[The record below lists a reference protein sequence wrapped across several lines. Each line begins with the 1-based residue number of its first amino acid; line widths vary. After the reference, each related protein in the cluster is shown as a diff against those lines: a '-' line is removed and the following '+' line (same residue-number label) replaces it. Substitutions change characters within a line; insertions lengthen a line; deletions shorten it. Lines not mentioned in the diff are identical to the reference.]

1 MVRELDYYIKKNEK
15 NMKRTL
21 VLSALV
27 AALGGLL
34 FGFDTAV
41 ISGTTGWLESV
52 FELSKAQLGF
62 TVASALIGTIIGAL
76 TIGKLADKYGR
87 RYVLFILALLYFIS
101 AIGSALAWDWF
112 SFLSFRLI
120 GGLGVGG
127 ASVVSP
133 MYIAEI
139 SPAKIRG
146 RMVAVAQL
154 NIVLGMLLA
163 YLSNYIINGLDLGQL
178 EWRWMFGV
186 EAIPAAL
193 FFILLFTTPRS
204 PRWLIANNLVAEARM
219 VLEKCGTDSGNADV
233 EVSEIQKS
241 LDLEHHSIKEPFF
254 TKKYRTPI
262 MLAVLLA
269 LFNQLSG
276 INAVLYYA
284 PDIFN
289 MAGFGKSA
297 ALLNSM
303 GVGGVFFIFTV
314 AAMAVIDKM
323 GRKKIM
329 IIGSIGYIV
338 SLSTT
343 AWAFINYG
351 DNFTEAGSMI
361 VLGSVFLFIAS
372 HAFGQ
377 GSIIWVYLSE
387 IFPNRVRGRGQS
399 LGTATHWLAAAIISW
414 SFPLIAEFS
423 GGYVFAVYAAF
434 MVIQLFWVITRMV
447 ETKGV
452 SLEEIQK
459 KLGIE

>member
-1 MVRELDYYIKKNEK
+1 MKK
-15 NMKRTL
+15 TL
-21 VLSALV
+21 LFASVV

-41 ISGTTGWLESV
+41 ISGTTSWLSSE
-52 FELSKAQLGF
+52 FELSKFELGF

-76 TIGKLADKYGR
+76 AIGKLSDKYGR
-87 RYVLFILALLYFIS
+87 RHVLFILALFYFVS
-101 AIGSALAWDWF
+101 AIGSGLAWDWH
-112 SFLSFRLI
+112 SFIFFRLI
-120 GGLGVGG
+120 GGIGVGG

-139 SPAKIRG
+139 SPAKLRG
-146 RMVAVAQL
+146 RLVAVAQL

-163 YLSNYIINGLDLGQL
+163 YFSNYIINGLELGAF

-193 FFILLFTTPRS
+193 FFIFLFYTPRS
-204 PRWLIANNLVAEARM
+204 PRWLIANNLVEEAKI
-219 VLEKCGTDSGNADV
+219 VLDSCGTDSGNV
-233 EVSEIQKS
+233 EKTVEEIQKS
-241 LDLEHHSIKEPFF
+241 LDLQHHSLKEPFF
-254 TKKYRTPI
+254 TKKYRIPI
-262 MLAVLLA
+262 MLAVMLA

-284 PDIFN
+284 PEIFN

-303 GVGGVFFIFTV
+303 GIGGVLFVFTI

-329 IIGSIGYIV
+329 IIGSIGYII
-338 SLSTT
+338 SLSAI
-343 AWAFINYG
+343 AWAFLTYG
-351 DNFTEAGSMI
+351 NNFNETGSMI
-361 VLGSVFLFIAS
+361 VLISVFLFVAS

-377 GSIIWVYLSE
+377 GAVIWVYLSE

-399 LGTATHWLAAAIISW
+399 LGTAVHWIAAAAISW
-414 SFPLIAEFS
+414 TFPLIAEAS
-423 GGYVFAVYAAF
+423 GGYTFAFYAVC
-434 MVIQLFWVITRMV
+434 MVLQLLWVIFKMV
-447 ETKGV
+447 ETKGI

-459 KLGIE
+459 KLNIE

>member
-1 MVRELDYYIKKNEK
+1 
-15 NMKRTL
+15 MKRTL
-21 VLSALV
+21 ISSAIV

-41 ISGTTGWLESV
+41 ISGTTTWLSTT
-52 FELSKAQLGF
+52 FDLSKFELGF

-76 TIGKLADKYGR
+76 VIGKLSDRYGR

-101 AIGSALAWDWF
+101 ALGSGFAWDWY
-112 SFLSFRLI
+112 SFLIFRLI

-146 RMVAVAQL
+146 KMVAVAQL
-154 NIVLGMLLA
+154 NVVLGMLLA
-163 YLSNYIINGLDLGQL
+163 YLSNYTINSLELGAV

-186 EAIPAAL
+186 EAVPAAL
-193 FFILLFTTPRS
+193 FFIFLFTTPRS
-204 PRWLIANNLVAEARM
+204 PRWLVTNNLVDEAKT
-219 VLEKCGTDSGNADV
+219 VLDKCGTDSGNVDD
-233 EVSEIQKS
+233 EIKNIQLS
-241 LDLEHHSIKEPFF
+241 LDLQHHSIKEPFF

-284 PDIFN
+284 PDIFS
-289 MAGFGKSA
+289 MVGFGTGA

-303 GVGGVFFIFTV
+303 GIGGVFFIFTI

-329 IIGSIGYIV
+329 IVGSIGYII
-338 SLSTT
+338 SLSTI
-343 AWAFINYG
+343 AWAFLKYG
-351 DNFTEAGSMI
+351 DNFSEAGSMI
-361 VLGSVFLFIAS
+361 VLISVFLFVAS

-377 GSIIWVYLSE
+377 GSVIWVYLSE

-399 LGTATHWLAAAIISW
+399 LGTTTHWIAAAVISW
-414 SFPLIAEFS
+414 TFPLIAEVS
-423 GGYVFAVYAAF
+423 GGYTFAFYAF
-434 MVIQLFWVITRMV
+434 CMVLQLLWVIFKMI
-447 ETKGV
+447 ETKGI

-459 KLGIE
+459 QLGIE

>member
-1 MVRELDYYIKKNEK
+1 MKK
-15 NMKRTL
+15 TL
-21 VLSALV
+21 VLSSII

-41 ISGTTGWLESV
+41 ISGTTSWLSTT
-52 FELSKAQLGF
+52 FDLSKFELGF

-76 TIGKLADKYGR
+76 VIGNLSDKYGR
-87 RYVLFILALLYFIS
+87 RYVLFVLALLYFVS
-101 AIGSALAWDWF
+101 AIGSALAWDWY
-112 SFLSFRLI
+112 SFLVFRLI
-120 GGLGVGG
+120 GGLAVGG

-133 MYIAEI
+133 MYIAEL

-146 RMVAVAQL
+146 KLVAVAQL

-163 YLSNYIINGLDLGQL
+163 FTSNYIISGLGLGEA

-186 EAIPAAL
+186 EAVPALL
-193 FFILLFTTPRS
+193 FFIFLFSTPRS
-204 PRWLIANNLVAEARM
+204 PRWLVAHNLDDEAKV
-219 VLEKCGTDSGNADV
+219 VLEKCGSDFGSPED
-233 EVSEIQKS
+233 EIIEIRKS
-241 LDLEHHSIKEPFF
+241 LDLEHHSLKEPFF

-297 ALLNSM
+297 ALLNSL
-303 GVGGVFFIFTV
+303 GVGGVLFVFTV
-314 AAMAVIDKM
+314 LAMAVIDKM
-323 GRKKIM
+323 GRRKIM
-329 IIGSIGYIV
+329 IIGSIGYII
-338 SLSTT
+338 SLSTI
-343 AWAFINYG
+343 AWAFLTYG
-351 DNFTEAGSMI
+351 DEFTETGSMI
-361 VLGSVFLFIAS
+361 VLVSIFLFMAS

-377 GSIIWVYLSE
+377 GSVIWVYLSE

-399 LGTATHWLAAAIISW
+399 LGTTTHWIAAALISW
-414 SFPLIAEFS
+414 TFPLIAEAS
-423 GGYVFAVYAAF
+423 GGYTFAFYAAC
-434 MVIQLFWVITRMV
+434 MVLQLFWVLFKMI
-447 ETKGV
+447 ETKGI

-459 KLGIE
+459 KLKIE

>member
-1 MVRELDYYIKKNEK
+1 MKK
-15 NMKRTL
+15 TL
-21 VLSALV
+21 ILSTVV

-41 ISGTTGWLESV
+41 ISGTTQWLKSV
-52 FELSKAQLGF
+52 FELTPFQLGF

-76 TIGKLADKYGR
+76 FIGKPADRYGR
-87 RYVLFILALLYFIS
+87 RYVLFGLAILYFM
-101 AIGSALAWDWF
+101 SALGSGMSWDWY
-112 SFLSFRLI
+112 SFLLFRFI

-139 SPAKIRG
+139 SPARYRG
-146 RMVAVAQL
+146 RLVAVAQL
-154 NIVLGMLLA
+154 NIVFGMVLA
-163 YLSNYIINGLDLGQL
+163 YFSNYMIAGLDLGAV

-186 EAIPAAL
+186 EAVPAGL
-193 FFILLFTTPRS
+193 FFALLFFNPRS
-204 PRWLIANNLVAEARM
+204 PRWLVAKGFVDEAKLV
-219 VLEKCGTDSGNADV
+219 LGKCGTKVSDIGNV
-233 EVSEIQKS
+233 IHEIQHS

-254 TKKYRTPI
+254 TKKYRVPI
-262 MLAVLLA
+262 MLAVTIA

-284 PDIFN
+284 PHIFK
-289 MAGFGKSA
+289 MAGFEKSA

-303 GVGGVFFIFTV
+303 GLGGVIFIFTV

-338 SLSTT
+338 SLGTI
-343 AWAFINYG
+343 AWAFFTYG
-351 DNFTEAGSMI
+351 TEFSQAGGRV
-361 VLGSVFLFIAS
+361 VLMGVFLFVAS

-377 GSIIWVYLSE
+377 GTVIWVYLSE
-387 IFPNRVRGRGQS
+387 IFPNRVRARGQS
-399 LGTATHWLAAAIISW
+399 LGSTTHWIAAAVISW
-414 SFPLIAEFS
+414 TFPLIAEIS
-423 GGYVFAVYAAF
+423 GGYTFAFYAVC
-434 MVIQLFWVITRMV
+434 MVGQLIWVLLVMR
-447 ETKGV
+447 ETKEI

-459 KLGIE
+459 QMGIE

>member
-1 MVRELDYYIKKNEK
+1 MKK
-15 NMKRTL
+15 TL
-21 VLSALV
+21 ILSAVV

-41 ISGTTGWLESV
+41 ISGTTSWLSEE
-52 FELSKAQLGF
+52 FELSKFELGF
-62 TVASALIGTIIGAL
+62 TVACALIGTIIGAL
-76 TIGKLADKYGR
+76 TIGKLSDKYGR

-101 AIGSALAWDWF
+101 AIGSSLAWDWY
-112 SFLSFRLI
+112 SFLFFRLV
-120 GGLGVGG
+120 GGIAVGG

-139 SPAKIRG
+139 SPAKLRG
-146 RMVAVAQL
+146 RLVAVAQL

-163 YLSNYIINGLDLGQL
+163 YFSNYIINGLELGAI

-193 FFILLFTTPRS
+193 FFVFLFSTPRS
-204 PRWLIANNLVAEARM
+204 PRWLIANNHVAEAKI
-219 VLEKCGTDSGNADV
+219 VLDKCGTDSGNV
-233 EVSEIQKS
+233 EKEVGAIQKS
-241 LDLEHHSIKEPFF
+241 LDLQHHSLKEPFF

-262 MLAVLLA
+262 MLAVMLA

-284 PDIFN
+284 PEIFN

-303 GVGGVFFIFTV
+303 GIGGVLFIFTI

-329 IIGSIGYIV
+329 IIGSIGYII
-338 SLSTT
+338 SLSTI
-343 AWAFINYG
+343 AWAFLTYG
-351 DNFTEAGSMI
+351 NNFSETGSMI
-361 VLGSVFLFIAS
+361 VLASVFLFVAS

-377 GSIIWVYLSE
+377 GAVIWVYLSE

-399 LGTATHWLAAAIISW
+399 LGTATHWIAAAAISW
-414 SFPLIAEFS
+414 TFPLIAEAS
-423 GGYVFAVYAAF
+423 GGYTFAFYALCMVLQLLWVVFK
-434 MVIQLFWVITRMV
+434 MI
-447 ETKGV
+447 ETKGI

-459 KLGIE
+459 KLNIE

>member
-1 MVRELDYYIKKNEK
+1 MKK
-15 NMKRTL
+15 TL
-21 VLSALV
+21 ILSTVV

-41 ISGTTGWLESV
+41 ISGTTSWLETV
-52 FELSKAQLGF
+52 FELSKAELGF
-62 TVASALIGTIIGAL
+62 TVASALIGTIVGAL
-76 TIGKLADKYGR
+76 TIGKLADRFGR
-87 RYVLFILALLYFIS
+87 RYVLFILALLYLV
-101 AIGSALAWDWF
+101 SALGSGFAWDWY
-112 SFLSFRLI
+112 SFLFFRFI

-139 SPAKIRG
+139 SPAKFRG
-146 RMVAVAQL
+146 RLVAVAQL
-154 NIVLGMLLA
+154 NIVIGMLFA
-163 YLSNYIINGLDLGQL
+163 YGSNYFISSFDLGQA

-186 EAIPAAL
+186 ESIPAAL
-193 FFILLFTTPRS
+193 FFLFLFTTPRS
-204 PRWLIANNLVAEARM
+204 PRWLVANNHVEEAKT
-219 VLEKCGTDSGNADV
+219 VLTLCGTDSGNIDG
-233 EVSEIQKS
+233 EINEIQKS
-241 LDLEHHSIKEPFF
+241 LDIQHHSLKEPFF
-254 TKKYRTPI
+254 TKKYRKPI
-262 MLAVLLA
+262 MLAVMIA

-284 PDIFN
+284 PDIFK
-289 MAGFGKSA
+289 MAGFGKDT

-303 GVGGVFFIFTV
+303 GVGGVFFIFTI
-314 AAMAVIDKM
+314 AAMAVIDKI

-329 IIGSIGYIV
+329 IVGSIGYIV
-338 SLSTT
+338 SLATL
-343 AWAFINYG
+343 AFTFIKYG
-351 DNFTEAGSMI
+351 DNFTEAGSMV
-361 VLGSVFLFIAS
+361 VLASVFLFIAS

-377 GSIIWVYLSE
+377 GSVIWVYLSE

-399 LGTATHWLAAAIISW
+399 LGTATHWIAAAVISW
-414 SFPLIAEFS
+414 TFPLIAELT

-434 MVIQLFWVITRMV
+434 MVIQLIWVFTRMV

>member
-1 MVRELDYYIKKNEK
+1 MKK
-15 NMKRTL
+15 TL
-21 VLSALV
+21 VLSTVV

-41 ISGTTGWLESV
+41 ISGTTGWLETV
-52 FELSKAQLGF
+52 FELSKAELGF

-87 RYVLFILALLYFIS
+87 RYVLFILALLYLVS
-101 AIGSALAWDWF
+101 ALGSGLAWDWY
-112 SFLSFRLI
+112 SFLIFRLI

-139 SPAKIRG
+139 SPAKFRG
-146 RMVAVAQL
+146 RLVAVAQL
-154 NIVLGMLLA
+154 NIVLGMLFA
-163 YLSNYIINGLDLGQL
+163 YGSNFIISSMDMGQA

-186 EAIPAAL
+186 EAVPAFL
-193 FFILLFTTPRS
+193 FFVFLFTTPRS
-204 PRWLIANNLVAEARM
+204 PRWLVANSLIDEAKT
-219 VLEKCGTDSGNADV
+219 VLNKCGTDSGDING
-233 EVSEIQKS
+233 EIEEIQKS
-241 LDLEHHSIKEPFF
+241 LDFQHHSLKEPFF
-254 TKKYRTPI
+254 TKKYRKPI
-262 MLAVLLA
+262 MLAILIA

-284 PDIFN
+284 PDIFE

-303 GVGGVFFIFTV
+303 GVGGIFFIFTI

-329 IIGSIGYIV
+329 IVGSIGYIV
-338 SLSTT
+338 SLSTI
-343 AWAFINYG
+343 AFTFIKYG
-351 DNFTEAGSMI
+351 DNFSETNSMV
-361 VLGSVFLFIAS
+361 VLLSVFLFIAS

-377 GSIIWVYLSE
+377 GSVIWVYLSE

-399 LGTATHWLAAAIISW
+399 LGTTTHWIAAAVISW
-414 SFPLIAEFS
+414 TFPLIAEFS

-434 MVIQLFWVITRMV
+434 MVIQLFWVLTRMI

-452 SLEEIQK
+452 SLEQIQK
-459 KLGIE
+459 TLGIE

>member
-1 MVRELDYYIKKNEK
+1 MKK
-15 NMKRTL
+15 TL
-21 VLSALV
+21 AFSALV

-41 ISGTTGWLESV
+41 ISGTTGWLETV

-87 RYVLFILALLYFIS
+87 RYVLFVLALLYFIS
-101 AIGSALAWDWF
+101 ALGSGLAWDWY

-146 RMVAVAQL
+146 RLVAVAQL

-163 YLSNYIINGLDLGQL
+163 YLSNFVISGMQLGEA
-178 EWRWMFGV
+178 EWRWMFGI
-186 EAIPAAL
+186 EAVPAAI
-193 FFILLFTTPRS
+193 FFMFLFTTPRS
-204 PRWLIANNLVAEARM
+204 PRWLIANNHVEEAKI
-219 VLEKCGTDSGNADV
+219 VLEKCGTDTGNINA
-233 EVSEIQKS
+233 EVREIQNS
-241 LDLEHHSIKEPFF
+241 LDLEHHSIKEAFF

-262 MLAVLLA
+262 MLAVMLA

-284 PDIFN
+284 PDIFK
-289 MAGFGKSA
+289 MAGFGKST

-303 GVGGVFFIFTV
+303 GVGGVFFVFTI

-329 IIGSIGYIV
+329 IVGSIGYII
-338 SLSTT
+338 SLSTI
-343 AWAFINYG
+343 AWAFISYG
-351 DNFTEAGSMI
+351 DNFTEAGSLI

-377 GSIIWVYLSE
+377 GSVIWVYLSE

-399 LGTATHWLAAAIISW
+399 LGTTTHWVAAAVISW
-414 SFPLIAEFS
+414 TFPLIAEFS

-434 MVIQLFWVITRMV
+434 MVLQLFWVVTRMV

>member
-1 MVRELDYYIKKNEK
+1 MKK
-15 NMKRTL
+15 TL
-21 VLSALV
+21 LFASVV

-41 ISGTTGWLESV
+41 ISGTTSWLTTEFNLTK
-52 FELSKAQLGF
+52 FELGF

-76 TIGKLADKYGR
+76 AIGKLSDKYGR
-87 RYVLFILALLYFIS
+87 RYVLFVLALLYLIS
-101 AIGSALAWDWF
+101 ALGSAIAWDWH
-112 SFLSFRLI
+112 SFIFFRLV
-120 GGLGVGG
+120 GGIGVGG

-139 SPAKIRG
+139 SPAKLRG
-146 RMVAVAQL
+146 RLVAIAQL

-163 YLSNYIINGLDLGQL
+163 YLSNYLISSMELGAL

-186 EAIPAAL
+186 EALPAFV
-193 FFILLFTTPRS
+193 FFMFLFTTPRS
-204 PRWLIANNLVAEARM
+204 PRWLIAQNLISEAKK
-219 VLEKCGTDSGNADV
+219 VLQKCGTDSGN
-233 EVSEIQKS
+233 I
-241 LDLEHHSIKEPFF
+241 DLEVKVIQESLALQNHLVKEPFF

-303 GVGGVFFIFTV
+303 GVGGVFFVFTV
-314 AAMAVIDKM
+314 AAMAVIDRI
-323 GRKKIM
+323 GRKKLM
-329 IIGSIGYIV
+329 IIGSIGYII
-338 SLSTT
+338 SLSTI
-343 AWAFINYG
+343 AWAFFTYG
-351 DNFTEAGSMI
+351 TNFTQTGSMV
-361 VLGSVFLFIAS
+361 VLGSIFLFIAS

-377 GSIIWVYLSE
+377 GAVIWVYLSE

-399 LGTATHWLAAAIISW
+399 LGTATHWIAAAAISW
-414 SFPLIAEFS
+414 TFPLIAEVS
-423 GGYVFAVYAAF
+423 GGYTFAFYALCMVLQLLWVVFS
-434 MVIQLFWVITRMV
+434 ML
-447 ETKGV
+447 ETKGI

-459 KLGIE
+459 KLNIE